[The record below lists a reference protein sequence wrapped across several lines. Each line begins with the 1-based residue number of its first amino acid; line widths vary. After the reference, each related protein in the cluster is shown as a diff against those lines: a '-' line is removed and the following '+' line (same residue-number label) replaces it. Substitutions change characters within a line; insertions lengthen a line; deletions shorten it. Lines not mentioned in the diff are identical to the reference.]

1 MTQDTSPEP
10 EQELRDLPLPALFQ
24 RARELLRQLD
34 TAPASAPATQR
45 LVAEGA
51 ACLRAAATVADALAL
66 FSANEDR
73 DDLATGDIKYL
84 LIPFY
89 QAEVES
95 HTHAGEKASR
105 RGSDR
110 HAATRAHPAC
120 PPPAANGPA
129 SLSPPSCPMLPCL
142 SSYALLIQLS
152 A

>member
-1 MTQDTSPEP
+1 MAADTSLP

-24 RARELLRQLD
+24 RAREVLKQLEA
-34 TAPASAPATQR
+34 APASAPSTQR

-51 ACLRAAATVADALAL
+51 ASLQAAAAAADTLAL

-95 HTHAGEKASR
+95 RTHAGE
-105 RGSDR
+105 R
-110 HAATRAHPAC
+110 HH
-120 PPPAANGPA
+120 
-129 SLSPPSCPMLPCL
+129 
-142 SSYALLIQLS
+142 
-152 A
+152 